1 MGKPRTESRRE
12 TRRFFIWSGFSI
24 FKRIFY
30 EDKVSGKAS
39 RSPFEIQPKGVA
51 ALFSFRKTLLLF
63 EQATFASAFFR
74 LFYALFTIIPLWITV
89 DNSTF
94 TRVRTGV
101 RGQKSCRL
109 RENRSDFLR
118 RFYLSTP
125 KFKIFKIKKQAFQV
139 SYPQFK
145 AF

>member
-1 MGKPRTESRRE
+1 MRTKFRERRTAVLLE
-12 TRRFFIWSGFSI
+12 YS
-24 FKRIFY
+24 K
-30 EDKVSGKAS
+30 KAS
-39 RSPFEIQPKGVA
+39 RPFS
-51 ALFSFRKTLLLF
+51 L
-63 EQATFASAFFR
+63 SAKRFCFLNKRPSLAHFFR

-109 RENRSDFLR
+109 RGNRSDFLR

-125 KFKIFKIKKQAFQV
+125 KFKIFKIKK
-139 SYPQFK
+139 
-145 AF
+145 